1 MDVRWEKQSARI
13 LTESDVLFDEL
24 FEIEMAARACYN
36 SIPRDDDSTV
46 KFVSRLI
53 DRGEES
59 PVEFSHMH
67 VAFRTSRAIANE
79 IVRHRLF
86 SYAQESTR
94 YVNYE
99 KQGYISCI
107 LPDWGDTKS
116 LTRFEDACASAA
128 NTYEALLKD
137 GCTPQEARDVL
148 PLATATTL
156 HVNGNFR
163 EWRHFFKLR
172 TSKRAHPEM
181 QILAKGLLRQLLDID
196 NMDIIFGEF
205 AREA

>member
-13 LTESDVLFDEL
+13 LTSSDVLYDAL
-24 FEIEMAARACYN
+24 FEIEDAARACYN
-36 SIPRDDDSTV
+36 STAKSGKSTAA
-46 KFVSRLI
+46 FVSGLI

-107 LPDWGDTKS
+107 LPDWGDTKA
-116 LTRFEDACASAA
+116 LTRFDDACVAA
-128 NTYEALLKD
+128 VNTYEALLKD

-156 HVNGNFR
+156 HVSGNFR
-163 EWRHFFKLR
+163 EWRHFFRLR
-172 TSKRAHPEM
+172 TSRRAHPEM
-181 QILAKGLLRQLLDID
+181 QILANGLLKQVLAID
-196 NMDIIFGEF
+196 GMDIIFGEF
-205 AREA
+205 AKEV